1 MRIYLEICDVSGII
15 YNDFDGVVNV
25 FVEFY
30 EEIYCLL
37 EDDYFDNCFKYVIE
51 SYYMCIKISVF
62 EFFSE
67 NDVI

>member
-51 SYYMCIKISVF
+51 SY
-62 EFFSE
+62 
-67 NDVI
+67 

>member
-37 EDDYFDNCFKYVIE
+37 EDDYFDN
-51 SYYMCIKISVF
+51 MCIKISVF

-67 NDVI
+67 NDII